1 MRVIID
7 KMKLVSSPTAIKYM
21 EEDVIKIEQQINDL
35 ETRKEEQKSSGGVD
49 MKVIL
54 TYVKYF
60 VEHIKDL
67 LVDNCNPVLK
77 ARYFGVIFDKVPSY
91 AEIQC
96 GTAQIEKIPGVN
108 ELFKLAHTQ
117 EVSMVR
123 ERGLEPPRAQCSP
136 APQAD
141 ASTNSATRA

>member
-1 MRVIID
+1 MR
-7 KMKLVSSPTAIKYM
+7 
-21 EEDVIKIEQQINDL
+21 
-35 ETRKEEQKSSGGVD
+35 
-49 MKVIL
+49 VIL

-123 ERGLEPPRAQCSP
+123 ERGLEPPRGCPHWHLKPACIPISP
-136 APQAD
+136 HPHAIITFA
-141 ASTNSATRA
+141 